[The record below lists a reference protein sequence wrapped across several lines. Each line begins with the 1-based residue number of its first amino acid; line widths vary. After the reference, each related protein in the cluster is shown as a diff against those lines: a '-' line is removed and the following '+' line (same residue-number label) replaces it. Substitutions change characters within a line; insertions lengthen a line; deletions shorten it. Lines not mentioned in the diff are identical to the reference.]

1 MFVTYRRFIA
11 AAISLAP
18 LFLFAQVKA
27 KDDYAHTTVN
37 AATRAVKVLSNDNAT
52 TGVLKID
59 KIPLTNHGKATI
71 SADATEILFTP
82 EKDYKG
88 IAWVNYTAT
97 DGLGHY
103 DCGLLTINIS
113 EQPLQNE
120 QTIKLFTRPGEN
132 ITFTV
137 PLGCDQIV
145 LSEPTATG
153 DANWGTG
160 PNAPYIDGVY
170 HFKPNRENFVSS
182 NFRFTKL
189 ENGLSKTYNV
199 FVDVVG
205 TPLPVFLKDDY
216 VYMPL
221 GNPKVINVFSND
233 SLAKPIRSFDVLPS
247 TNPNYSVTKI
257 SNGRVL
263 VTPNANF
270 KGTFNFNYD
279 ITYFDDTKESATVHT
294 TVANYEPAGEVFEVT
309 AYQGVPY
316 EFKYNIP
323 LPDAGSA
330 WTFVPRNNGITNAGG
345 VYQVN
350 IVNGKSEI
358 VYTPPVS
365 GESDYFEVE
374 YCVAGASCKVIKV
387 NVNLQPATPQICSTD
402 CVFPGDANR
411 DGIVDMWDLMTV
423 GSYIGQYGA
432 ARVNTDLSWT
442 PTSAANWGSSLETGV
457 NIKNADLNGDGLISA
472 LDTAVISANFG
483 KVNSI
488 VSEKT
493 PELSQIELQV
503 LTTSNTAGQG
513 DMIEITVLAG
523 SSALPIVDAHGL
535 SFSVGYD
542 ADLVQENTMTVDF
555 LPSSWLT
562 RYDAFIA
569 MSKLVNRGRLEA
581 GIARSQD
588 RGVSGHGEVTKIR
601 AVVIDDLA
609 GFHVGDK
616 PVIRFRINDVYMMDK
631 KGRRVQIE
639 GKEIAIPLK
648 IVKKDEPM
656 KESDLLMFPN
666 PSSDFM
672 SFYLNGVNNI
682 ESLRV
687 VDMMGKEVTR
697 QNNIK
702 GKQATVY
709 FDNLATGMYIAEV
722 MTEKGKITKKMQVVK

>member
-37 AATRAVKVLSNDNAT
+37 AATRAIKVLSNDNAT

-59 KIPLTNHGKATI
+59 KIPLTNHGTTTI
-71 SADATEILFTP
+71 NSDATEILFTP
-82 EKDYKG
+82 EKDFKG
-88 IAWVNYTAT
+88 IAWVNYTIT

-103 DCGLLTINIS
+103 DCGLVTINIS

-137 PLGCDQIV
+137 PEGFNDYVQAYPLPPGFV
-145 LSEPTATG
+145 G
-153 DANWGTG
+153 WGIAEG
-160 PNAPYIDGVY
+160 LPKIDGVY
-170 HFKPNRENFVSS
+170 HFQPNKESSGTSTTFV
-182 NFRFTKL
+182 FTKPD
-189 ENGLSKTYNV
+189 KTYNV
-199 FVDVVG
+199 IVDVVG
-205 TPLPVFLKDDY
+205 TPVPTFLKDDY

-221 GNPKVINVFSND
+221 GSPKVINVFSND
-233 SLAKPIRSFDVLPS
+233 NSTKPIRSFDVSPS

-263 VTPNANF
+263 ITPSANF

-279 ITYFDDTKESATVHT
+279 VTYFDETKESATVHA

-330 WTFVPRNNGITNAGG
+330 WTFVPRNNGFTNAGG

-423 GSYIGQYGA
+423 GSHIGQYGV
-432 ARVNTDLSWT
+432 ARANTNLSWT

-457 NIKNADLNGDGLISA
+457 NIKNADLNGDGIISA

-503 LTTSNTAGQG
+503 LTTSNAAGQG
-513 DMIEITVLAG
+513 DMVEITVLVG
-523 SSALPIVDAHGL
+523 SSALPIIDAHGL

-555 LPSSWLT
+555 LTASWLT

-569 MSKLVNRGRLEA
+569 MSKMVNRGRIEA

-588 RGVSGHGEVTKIR
+588 RGVSGRGEVTKIR
-601 AVVIDDLA
+601 AIVVDDLN

-616 PVIRFRINDVYMMDK
+616 PVARFRINDVYMMDK
-631 KGRRVQIE
+631 QGRRIQIE
-639 GKEIAIPLK
+639 GKEIAIPIK
-648 IVKKDEPM
+648 VVKKDEPM

-687 VDMMGKEVTR
+687 VDMMGKEVMR
-697 QNNIK
+697 QNSVK

-722 MTEKGKITKKMQVVK
+722 TTEKGKIIKKIQVVK